1 MVAHPRYAVVVRE
14 GVPTEASCAFYVMLA
29 GQARVIQG
37 QVGGVAGPLLGPGV
51 RVWVRVSV
59 TLTLTVRVWV
69 RVSVTLTLTLTLT
82 RSTAWLALSS
92 GPGTASARRLWSR
105 ASLGWPRS
113 SP

>member
-59 TLTLTVRVWV
+59 TLTLT
-69 RVSVTLTLTLTLT
+69 LTLT